1 MNEIIKVPTDV
12 KRISDFMNDLPNNCM
27 FNKVTT
33 GSGMTS
39 LALLN
44 DVKYV
49 IAMPYVTLIQNKEK
63 WCKEN
68 NVKVLSIYSGGSNAS
83 EITLFEGNKIM
94 VTYDSLPKV
103 VSYLSEHKDIQDWKL
118 CVDESH
124 TLLFSAS
131 FRYNAVK
138 GVLDNYNKFGS
149 YVFGTATPV
158 NERYQLPAL
167 RDIRRVTLEWSNT
180 REVAVDL
187 IPCKVLSICVSEE
200 LEKHLNGSIK
210 ENAHVFINSVNT
222 ITDIVSTLKTLG
234 YNDTNNYS
242 VVCASNKRNDDSLET
257 IGLPISRA
265 NENVTKINFYTSTAF
280 EGCDIYDADSIN
292 YLISDGSLDHSK
304 IDITTTLPQI
314 IGRVRD
320 SKNMDKVKMMYTKN
334 TYITDLTEDEFE
346 AEMKLEIESERETID
361 AYNKGSDHLKRNL
374 IVGASANRFLV
385 YDEVNDTMYSNEN
398 ALYAEMNAFETT
410 KRTYHISYDGKN
422 DGLSSGVVEHNS
434 MTKVFTKEDER
445 TPKASTKAKSGKV
458 ANFSRLCQEY
468 IALVESKEMGVI
480 YEDHKYT
487 YSMIDSV
494 ITEAYEELGADKMK
508 ALKYRKSSIQKEMTR
523 ISRTLASSVKIVRH
537 LNYRIGQ
544 FVSSADAKKKM
555 QKGYDLFGINK
566 KAKGSDLRKLYE
578 LRCISKRV
586 KGKVV
591 KGFMVVFCKVN
602 KDSK

>member
-1 MNEIIKVPTDV
+1 MVEIIKVPAGVT
-12 KRISDFMNDLPNNCM
+12 RISDFMDDLPNNCM

-49 IAMPYVTLIQNKEK
+49 IAMPYITLIQNKEK

-68 NVKVLSIYSGGSNAS
+68 DVEVLSIYSGGSRAS
-83 EITLFEGNKIM
+83 EINFFEGNKIM
-94 VTYDSLPKV
+94 VTYDSLYKV
-103 VSYLSEHKDIQDWKL
+103 VDYLKDVKDWKL
-118 CVDESH
+118 CIDESH
-124 TLLFSAS
+124 TLLFASS
-131 FRYNAVK
+131 FRYKAVK

-187 IPCKVLSICVSEE
+187 IPCKVLAICVSEE

-234 YNDTNNYS
+234 YNDTNKYS

-320 SKNMDKVKMMYTKN
+320 SKNMDKVKIMYTKN

-346 AEMKLEIESERETID
+346 ANVKYEIKKANKVVESYNTSEDCVQEMMVYGVNQNSFVVLDKET
-361 AYNKGSDHLKRNL
+361 NVL
-374 IVGASANRFLV
+374 
-385 YDEVNDTMYSNEN
+385 YSNEN
-398 ALYAEMNAFETT
+398 AWYAEMNSFETT

-422 DGLSSGVVEHNS
+422 DGMSSGVVKHNS
-434 MTKVFTKEDER
+434 ITKVFTKEDMR

-468 IALVESKEMGVI
+468 IALVEGKENDVN
-480 YEDHKYT
+480 YLDHRET
-487 YSMIDSV
+487 YNRIDSTIV
-494 ITEAYEELGADKMK
+494 EAYEELGADKMK
-508 ALKYRKSSIQKEMTR
+508 ALKYRRSSIQKEMTI
-523 ISRTLASSVKIVRH
+523 ISRTIASTVKMVRH
-537 LNYRIGQ
+537 LNYRNGQ

-555 QKGYDLFGINK
+555 QKGNDIFGIK
-566 KAKGSDLRKLYE
+566 QKAKGSDLINLYE
-578 LRCISKRV
+578 LRIARKRI
-586 KGKVV
+586 KGKLVS
-591 KGFMVVFCKVN
+591 GFIVVFCKVN
-602 KDSK
+602 RGSQ